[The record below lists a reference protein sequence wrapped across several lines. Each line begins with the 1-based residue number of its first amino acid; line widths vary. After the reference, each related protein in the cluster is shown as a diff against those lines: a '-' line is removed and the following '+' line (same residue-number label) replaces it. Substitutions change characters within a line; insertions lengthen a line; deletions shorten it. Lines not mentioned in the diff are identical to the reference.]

1 MKLDVL
7 SDPQSVAAEGA
18 TRIAAA
24 ARQAIAA
31 SGRFTLAVSGGHTPW
46 IMLAALAKEDL
57 PWSGIEIFQVDER
70 VAAADSPDRNFFH
83 LRQSLLD
90 RVPLPPENV
99 HAMPVESDDLPVA
112 AVEYAATLEMVTG
125 SPPRLDLV
133 HLGLGPDG
141 HTASLVPDDPV
152 LGVTD
157 RWVAL
162 TQPYQGHPRM
172 TVTYPVLDNAA
183 QILFVVTGAEKVDA
197 LAKLSRRD
205 PSIPAGR
212 VKAANMVVLA
222 DQAAAGRLKN
232 G

>member
-7 SDPQSVAAEGA
+7 NNADAVAAEGA
-18 TRIAAA
+18 ARIAAA
-24 ARQAIAA
+24 ARQAVAA

-57 PWSGIEIFQVDER
+57 PWSAIEVFQVDER

-83 LRQSLLD
+83 LRQSLID
-90 RVPLPPENV
+90 HVPLAPENI
-99 HAMPVESDDLPVA
+99 HAMLVESDDLAVA

-125 SPPRLDLV
+125 SPPRLDLI

-152 LGVTD
+152 LDVTD
-157 RWVAL
+157 RWVAN
-162 TQPYQGHPRM
+162 TRPYQGHPRM
-172 TVTYPVLDNAA
+172 TLTYPVLDNAA
-183 QILFVVTGAEKVDA
+183 RIIFVVTGAEKVDA

-205 PSIPAGR
+205 PAIPAGR
-212 VKAANMVVLA
+212 VKAPNIDVLA
-222 DQAAAGRLKN
+222 DQAAAGSLKN

>member
-7 SDPQSVAAEGA
+7 ADPEAVAAEGA
-18 TRIAAA
+18 ARIAAA
-24 ARQAIAA
+24 ARDAVGAK
-31 SGRFTLAVSGGHTPW
+31 GRFTLAVSGGHTPW
-46 IMLAALAKEDL
+46 VMLAALAKEDL

-83 LRQSLLD
+83 LRQSLID

-99 HAMPVESDDLPVA
+99 HPMPVEADDLAVA

-125 SPPRLDLV
+125 SPPQLDLV

-152 LGVTD
+152 LEVTD

-162 TQPYQGHPRM
+162 TRPYQGHPRM
-172 TVTYPVLDNAA
+172 TLTYPILDNAA
-183 QILFVVTGAEKVDA
+183 AILFVVTGAEKVDA

-205 PSIPAGR
+205 PAIPAGR
-212 VKAANMVVLA
+212 VKAADIVVLA
-222 DQAAAGRLKN
+222 DQAAAGSLNN